1 MTIHLKLCGNKM
13 KYKVLCSFF
22 VPTENLKLIK
32 RFLGRT
38 LKLKEEMWKY
48 EMSKNVK
55 GIRHLC
61 SVHIPGPIK
70 IFLQAVCLEFVVFL
84 KFESYLLPFDRQN

>member
-1 MTIHLKLCGNKM
+1 MTIHVKLCGNKM

-22 VPTENLKLIK
+22 VPTENLKLIM

-38 LKLKEEMWKY
+38 LKLKE

-70 IFLQAVCLEFVVFL
+70 ISLQAVCLEFVVFL